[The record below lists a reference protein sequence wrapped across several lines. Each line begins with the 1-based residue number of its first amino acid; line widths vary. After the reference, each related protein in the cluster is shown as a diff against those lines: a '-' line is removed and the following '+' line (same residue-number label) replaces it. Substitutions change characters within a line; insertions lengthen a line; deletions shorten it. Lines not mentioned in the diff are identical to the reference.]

1 MTPQRRFALV
11 LRIKAVVAVVFLILV
26 ALTLRHP
33 VSMAVGA
40 LDVLLLPAFWRL
52 AQRNVTVATHLL
64 VAQTALFLL
73 PRQFVQGYVNGVNW
87 VIYIVL
93 PAIAAFVLGTAR
105 AAVLGTAL
113 TALIALPSMAA
124 AIWLL
129 PPGITR
135 GDVITLAVFVLA
147 LMVALA
153 WLLARGSVEPRR

>member
-1 MTPQRRFALV
+1 MTPHQRFALV
-11 LRIKAVVAVVFLILV
+11 LRAKAVVAAAFLALV

-33 VSMAVGA
+33 VSLIVGA
-40 LDVLLLPAFWRL
+40 LDLLLLPIFWRL
-52 AQRNVTVATHLL
+52 AQRDLALATHAL

-87 VIYIVL
+87 VIYVVL
-93 PAIAAFVLGTAR
+93 PAIAVFVLGTSR
-105 AAVLGTAL
+105 AAALSTML

-135 GDVITLAVFVLA
+135 SDVITLAAFVLA
-147 LMVALA
+147 LMIALG
-153 WLLARGSVEPRR
+153 WLLARGSVEPRG